1 MNRVWLYDT
10 RQRFLIMVLR
20 YTLRVLLLRTLAV
33 PFGLLFKRFLFIPKH
48 S

>member
-1 MNRVWLYDT
+1 MNRVWSYDT
-10 RQRFLIMVLR
+10 RQRFLIVVLR

-33 PFGLLFKRFLFIPKH
+33 PFGLLFQTFSIRKNH